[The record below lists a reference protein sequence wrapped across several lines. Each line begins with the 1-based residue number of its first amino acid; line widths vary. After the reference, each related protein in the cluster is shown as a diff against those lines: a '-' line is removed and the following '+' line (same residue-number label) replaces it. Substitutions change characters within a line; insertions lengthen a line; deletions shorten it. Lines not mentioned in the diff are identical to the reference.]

1 MYGLRVY
8 IYRTNMTC
16 SDIVFYSRR
25 DDGPYYR
32 WRYEAELGRWCF
44 SRVCLPRLTLRILR
58 PANWKAVPV
67 SLQAELYE
75 HYLE

>member
-8 IYRTNMTC
+8 VNRTNMLGG
-16 SDIVFYSRR
+16 DVLFYSRR
-25 DDGPYYR
+25 DDGPYYC
-32 WRYEAELGRWCF
+32 WRYEEELGRWCF
-44 SRVCLPRLTLRILR
+44 SRVRLPRLTLRILCLTT
-58 PANWKAVPV
+58 WKAVPV